1 MSHRFASTL
10 ALVLLVAS
18 TFFVSVAVNASL
30 EAGLRAKDRGHYA
43 TAIRAW
49 KPLAKKGDA
58 RAQNNIG
65 HMYEEGLGVAQNYSE
80 AMTWYKKAAESKLP
94 EAEYNVGLLYYH
106 GYGVAKNLREAIK
119 WFKSSSRKNL
129 PEAQYMMGLAH
140 HEGKGVRLDYREALS
155 WFAKSAK
162 QNHPPAQFMSGFMY
176 QAGEGMEPD
185 PMRAYAWSKLAE
197 LNKQPESDAIYNL
210 AALSLD
216 KKQVL
221 QAQTVARM
229 CFGSALTDC
238 PLLKKGPLKVVI
250 DIDSASPSETGTAL
264 KARQLKSA
272 AKDAYEELTE
282 KLGF

>member
-1 MSHRFASTL
+1 MSCRFSSILAFVFLVSSTL
-10 ALVLLVAS
+10 TSIDLE
-18 TFFVSVAVNASL
+18 ASL
-30 EAGLRAKDRGHYA
+30 EAGIRAKERGHYA

-49 KPLAKKGDA
+49 KTLAKKGDA

-65 HMYEEGLGVAQNYSE
+65 HMYEEGLGVAQNYTE

-94 EAEYNVGLLYYH
+94 EAQFNVGLLYYH
-106 GYGVAKNLREAIK
+106 GYGVAKNPREAIK
-119 WFKSSSRKNL
+119 WFKFSSRKKL

-162 QNHPPAQFMSGFMY
+162 QNHPPAQFMYGFMF
-176 QAGEGMEPD
+176 QAGEGMDPD
-185 PMRAYAWSKLAE
+185 PMRAYAWSKLAG

-221 QAQTVARM
+221 QAEAIARL

-238 PLLKKGPLKVVI
+238 PLLEKGPLRVVV
-250 DIDSASPSETGTAL
+250 DTDSTVPPKMETSQKSNQF
-264 KARQLKSA
+264 KAA
-272 AKDAYEELTE
+272 AQDAYKSLAE
-282 KLGF
+282 KLGL

>member
-1 MSHRFASTL
+1 MFHGFFSISAIIFFFSS
-10 ALVLLVAS
+10 ALTS
-18 TFFVSVAVNASL
+18 IESEASL
-30 EAGLRAKDRGHYA
+30 EAGIRAKDRGHYA

-49 KPLAKKGDA
+49 KALAKKGDA

-65 HMYEEGLGVAQNYSE
+65 HMYEEGLGVAQNYRE
-80 AMTWYKKAAESKLP
+80 AMNWYKKAAESKLP
-94 EAEYNVGLLYYH
+94 EAQFNVGLLYYY

-119 WFKSSSRKNL
+119 WFKLSSRKNL
-129 PEAQYMMGLAH
+129 AEAQYMMGLAH
-140 HEGKGVRLDYREALS
+140 HEGKGVRLDYREAFA

-162 QNHPPAQFMSGFMY
+162 QNHPPAQFMSGFMF

-216 KKQVL
+216 KRQVL
-221 QAQTVARM
+221 QAQAIARI
-229 CFGSALTDC
+229 CFSSALTDC
-238 PLLKKGPLKVVI
+238 PLLEKGPLRVVI
-250 DIDSASPSETGTAL
+250 DAGSAPPPETGTAL